1 MIWIILQFLFLAMPV
16 IIASALYKNNRRF
29 MARFYERMVRNG
41 KARKLHA
48 WVLLIVLLL
57 YHYVYSNGHPGEFG
71 IVFSTIVCAALA
83 SFKRT
88 DRWLRRLLDRPRA
101 FVIYASVA
109 VVIACIPH
117 LHTLAVTIAFVL
129 LAALFY
135 PSVRI
140 MSEWKEND
148 INKIFKWTEHPE
160 TFAESYHDNHHAML
174 PHEADNDNPIDPDN
188 FHNDKSSKKNQNEK
202 WK

>member
-1 MIWIILQFLFLAMPV
+1 MTWIILQFLFLAIPV
-16 IIASALYKNNRRF
+16 VLPMTLYKSNRRF
-29 MARFYERMVRNG
+29 MDRFYERMTRND

-48 WVLLIVLLL
+48 WVLLTVLLL
-57 YHYVYSNGHPGEFG
+57 YHYVYTNGHPGEFG

-101 FVIYASVA
+101 FVIFALAA

-140 MSEWKEND
+140 MSEWEEND
-148 INKIFKWTEHPE
+148 MDKISGWIEHPE

-174 PHEADNDNPIDPDN
+174 PHEADNDTPIDPNN
-188 FHNDKSSKKNQNEK
+188 FHNDKSSKKESK
-202 WK
+202 